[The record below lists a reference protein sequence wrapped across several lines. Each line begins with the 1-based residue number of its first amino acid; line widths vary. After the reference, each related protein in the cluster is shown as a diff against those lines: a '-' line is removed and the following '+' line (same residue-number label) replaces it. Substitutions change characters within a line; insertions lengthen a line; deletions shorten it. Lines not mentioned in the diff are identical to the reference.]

1 MQHLHKKN
9 NIHDSDAELA
19 EKITQILNIYEKN
32 SNFKGKPS
40 FKKWC
45 NFCRRYGHSIADLI
59 QKQQDN
65 QNNPQKYREPNKS
78 FFQYMKKLIKT
89 KTFTVI
95 IVQENH
101 FQTAIIPLDNNHLTE
116 ITTAEDLQI
125 KEIHEVFHKI
135 DIVDQTVKTINIE
148 ITIQDQTQTANRNLT
163 QYQSS

>member
-19 EKITQILNIYEKN
+19 EKITQILNIYQKN

-78 FFQYMKKLIKT
+78 FFQYMKKTYQNKNIHSNNSSGKPLPDSYNT
-89 KTFTVI
+89 PR
-95 IVQENH
+95 QQSRYRNH
-101 FQTAIIPLDNNHLTE
+101 YRGRSSDQRNSRSFSQNRYSRSNSQNN
-116 ITTAEDLQI
+116 QY
-125 KEIHEVFHKI
+125 
-135 DIVDQTVKTINIE
+135 
-148 ITIQDQTQTANRNLT
+148 RNN
-163 QYQSS
+163 YSRSNSNSK